1 MGSTRKIL
9 VLLSFFVVLTFFMG
23 AVSAVS
29 LNSSD
34 MALASSG
41 VKNYTE
47 ANGHIPSYVDVNGKN
62 STTQSFLKS
71 STMYKWSHT

>member
-1 MGSTRKIL
+1 MGNMKKVL
-9 VLLSFFVVLTFFMG
+9 VLMSFLVVLTFFMG

-47 ANGHIPSYVDVNGKN
+47 TNGHIPIYVDVN
-62 STTQSFLKS
+62 
-71 STMYKWSHT
+71 